1 MFYICYYGKE
11 GKRFCKKNLR
21 LLRIAIPV
29 VSVLMV
35 VAVVG
40 LYYYSPVADNQSE
53 NIQVKSYSSIVSIA
67 SADASKLGMME
78 SMNSSASVTR
88 DGVTVTLL
96 TTTLTSQD
104 ANESG
109 ILLSALYN
117 GEAAGSIL
125 LVVHNFE
132 NSSQYTFIPIF
143 STVLKQP
150 ETVNTSLSR
159 TSSIAFLT
167 SNGSTVNATPA
178 AQFFPTGTYSSGW
191 LGWAY
196 SFNNYNTQ
204 GLIAWLLTGAAVSA
218 LVVLLVTGG
227 AGWPIATIVAAAL
240 IASAAVL
247 GLINWMGSYQGVY
260 YAYSTNWMAA
270 LYGHPPTWIAY
281 NPVPGGY

>member
-1 MFYICYYGKE
+1 
-11 GKRFCKKNLR
+11 
-21 LLRIAIPV
+21 
-29 VSVLMV
+29 MV

-40 LYYYSPVADNQSE
+40 LYHYSPVADNQSE

-247 GLINWMGSYQGVY
+247 GLINWMGGYQGVY

>member
-1 MFYICYYGKE
+1 MPTFRITEIYIYNVLSPLLWQ
-11 GKRFCKKNLR
+11 RRKK
-21 LLRIAIPV
+21 
-29 VSVLMV
+29 VLQKKF
-35 VAVVG
+35 APIKDCNPGG
-40 LYYYSPVADNQSE
+40 LGSLN
-53 NIQVKSYSSIVSIA
+53 N
-67 SADASKLGMME
+67 
-78 SMNSSASVTR
+78 SASVTR

-204 GLIAWLLTGAAVSA
+204 G
-218 LVVLLVTGG
+218 
-227 AGWPIATIVAAAL
+227 
-240 IASAAVL
+240 
-247 GLINWMGSYQGVY
+247 
-260 YAYSTNWMAA
+260 
-270 LYGHPPTWIAY
+270 
-281 NPVPGGY
+281 